1 MSLTK
6 VRPPFAER
14 IKKGLEEIILHIEG
28 KIELKTTVIEIPDPP
43 PAIDRAGIV
52 SLRDR
57 LKLTPASFARL
68 LNVPAST
75 LRLWEAAKR
84 KPSGASLRLL
94 QVYSERPEVVEHVV
108 RASATPGLNGTAK
121 RRVPVRV

>member
-28 KIELKTTVIEIPDPP
+28 KNELKTTIVEVPDPP

-57 LKLTPASFARL
+57 LKLSQTDFALL

-75 LRLWEAAKR
+75 LRLWEAGKR
-84 KPSGASLRLL
+84 KPTGASLRLL

-108 RASATPGLNGTAK
+108 RASARPGLNGTAK
-121 RRVPVRV
+121 KRMPAKV